1 MAAMTAAAAGVQ
13 LRRVARGGGL
23 NLVGVGIATVANLAL
38 TVCLTR
44 LTDPVV
50 AGTFFAGT
58 SALLLVSTVC
68 RLGSNTGLVY
78 FTAQA
83 MGRSA
88 RPNLARLLATSRTP
102 VLAVTVGAALLLVIA
117 GPSFADSLGWATSGR
132 SLWVVFALALPPMV
146 MHEVWL
152 AVTRGLH
159 RMGPTVVIA
168 RVGIPVGQ
176 LVLVGVAAQVGLGTI
191 ELLLAWCLPYLVAA
205 VAAWLVLRTTM
216 SHVSQTE
223 QSAAAE
229 VTGRA
234 YWRFTVP
241 RAVASVAQ
249 IGMARLDILLVA
261 ALRGPTEAAIY
272 VAATRFVVVGQLAS
286 QALGLS
292 AQPHIAGAAARGDG
306 RALDELYRLTT
317 CWLVLMTWP
326 AYLVSAAVAPELMQ
340 VFGDGYDNGV
350 DVVLVMAAA
359 MLVATASGMVDVFV
373 NMAGRSSWTMIT
385 AFAGLV
391 TMVVVDLVLIGPLGS
406 IGAAIGWAAAIV
418 VRNGL
423 SLAVLYRQVGM
434 KPFRGPGLLAGAVSL
449 VTLGPSIV
457 VTYLDT
463 PSGLR
468 LMTLAAG
475 VVCWLVAVGAA
486 RRRLGLDLMF
496 HRAGTPGTRD
506 SQPISTTDEVGR

>member
-1 MAAMTAAAAGVQ
+1 MTAAGAGVQ

-23 NLVGVGIATVANLAL
+23 NLAGVGIATVANLAL

-83 MGRSA
+83 MGRST
-88 RPNLARLLATSRTP
+88 RPNLAGLLATSRTP
-102 VLAVTVGAALLLVIA
+102 VLAVTVGAALLLAIA
-117 GPSFADSLGWATSGR
+117 GPPFADSLGWATSGR
-132 SLWVVFALALPPMV
+132 SLWAVFALALLPMV
-146 MHEVWL
+146 MYEVWL

-176 LVLVGVAAQVGLGTI
+176 LVLVGVAAQLGLGTT
-191 ELLLAWCLPYLVAA
+191 ELLLAWCLPYPVAA
-205 VAAWLVLRTTM
+205 VAAWLVLRTAM
-216 SHVSQTE
+216 SHGSQTE
-223 QSAAAE
+223 QSAAPE
-229 VTGRA
+229 VTGRV

-249 IGMARLDILLVA
+249 IGMARLDILLVV

-306 RALDELYRLTT
+306 QALDELYRLTT
-317 CWLVLMTWP
+317 CWLVLLTWP
-326 AYLVSAAVAPELMQ
+326 AYLVCAAFAPELMQ
-340 VFGDGYDNGV
+340 VFGDGYAGGV

-385 AFAGLV
+385 AFAGLL
-391 TMVVVDLVLIGPLGS
+391 TMVIVDLVLIGPLGS
-406 IGAAIGWAAAIV
+406 TGAAIGWAAAIV

-423 SLAVLYRQVGM
+423 SLSVLYRQVGM
-434 KPFRGPGLLAGAVSL
+434 KPFRGPVLLAASISL
-449 VTLGPSIV
+449 VTLGPSILA
-457 VTYLDT
+457 TYLDVL
-463 PSGLR
+463 SDWRVVMLV
-468 LMTLAAG
+468 AG
-475 VVCWLVAVGAA
+475 AVCWFVAVGAA

-496 HRAGTPGTRD
+496 RRPGKPGTPD
-506 SQPISTTDEVGR
+506 QQPLPTTDGVGS